1 MKKLVSLILALAVA
15 LSLTGAAFAEEPVT
29 ITYATFSA
37 SGAQEETLKKM
48 VEVFEE
54 KNPDIKVDVQL
65 TGYDDYFTKLA
76 TTVGGGNAPDVFEM
90 NMENF
95 LAYMLRGACAD
106 LTGLVDPASYSEGTL
121 SAVSSD
127 GKLYAVPMSFSTC
140 VLFYNKA
147 LFDQAGIDYPDDT
160 WTWTEA
166 QAAAEKIRA
175 LGDDIWGY
183 YQPISY
189 NEFYK
194 SKFMDYTDPLRV
206 ITSRT
211 EGTATYTALLFIPG
225 STPYDYYTKEYE
237 KGLALYASGVMI
249 MEKCGD
255 LLPDYFSFVKGVVD
269 SEDLSLNISRETLQ
283 KDNQLKL
290 MRNSLEKKIKNELH
304 AMLVNDREKY
314 ETFWKSFGRQIKFG
328 IYGDYGMHKDLLG
341 DLLMFY
347 SAKEKKLVTLD
358 EYIEKMPED
367 QKFIYFAAGD
377 DTDRLS
383 KLPNAQLVLSKG
395 YDLLLCT
402 EDVDEFCLQVMHEY
416 KEKTFQNINAGDLG
430 LETEDEKK
438 AAEAAETENK
448 DLFEE
453 IKKDLNGKVK
463 EVKVNPTLQEHPVT
477 LTAEGGIS
485 MEMEKVLRRMPNA
498 EGVESTKVLELN
510 PNHTVFAAL
519 KAAHAAGD
527 ADKVAKYA
535 ELLYD
540 QALLIAGLPIED
552 PVAYAQLVCGL
563 MQ

>member
-140 VLFYNKA
+140 VLFYNKD

-183 YQPISY
+183 YQPVSY

-194 SKFMDYTDPLRV
+194 SVKGNGGSLLNEDYTAFTV
-206 ITSRT
+206 N
-211 EGTATYTALLFIPG
+211 
-225 STPYDYYTKEYE
+225 TPENV
-237 KGLALYASGVMI
+237 AV
-249 MEKCGD
+249 
-255 LLPDYFSFVKGVVD
+255 
-269 SEDLSLNISRETLQ
+269 
-283 KDNQLKL
+283 
-290 MRNSLEKKIKNELH
+290 LE
-304 AMLVNDREKY
+304 AMLTRVRGEDR
-314 ETFWKSFGRQIKFG
+314 
-328 IYGDYGMHKDLLG
+328 
-341 DLLMFY
+341 
-347 SAKEKKLVTLD
+347 V
-358 EYIEKMPED
+358 
-367 QKFIYFAAGD
+367 
-377 DTDRLS
+377 
-383 KLPNAQLVLSKG
+383 
-395 YDLLLCT
+395 
-402 EDVDEFCLQVMHEY
+402 
-416 KEKTFQNINAGDLG
+416 
-430 LETEDEKK
+430 
-438 AAEAAETENK
+438 
-448 DLFEE
+448 
-453 IKKDLNGKVK
+453 
-463 EVKVNPTLQEHPVT
+463 
-477 LTAEGGIS
+477 
-485 MEMEKVLRRMPNA
+485 MPNA
-498 EGVESTKVLELN
+498 EDMAGRGDWDLFSEGKLGMLVSGIWGFQTFTDQCDFDWDITVEPGFKDKSTFFFANVNCVSTESDKQEAAARFVDAMGSDPDIVQLRLDASWELPTIADQTKLTQYLEVTPPDN
-510 PNHTVFAAL
+510 REAVFDSMDYA
-519 KAAHAAGD
+519 
-527 ADKVAKYA
+527 VAPP
-535 ELLYD
+535 
-540 QALLIAGLPIED
+540 ALLEQGAVSEIIGNVLGTLETNDMTAQEALDEIQ
-552 PVAYAQLVCGL
+552 AQLEEADL
-563 MQ
+563 L